1 MDNEGSYM
9 GIEPDV
15 NPGSYMAVDPHEKQF
30 SASGSAGGRKKQPKK
45 KASNPGSYMAVDPGK
60 FAGDGNPGSYF
71 EMTPDGDDG
80 DSYMAVD
87 PFTGQMVKK
96 KRAPRHRETDVEFA
110 AAKKAAAKAAANP
123 GSYMAV
129 DPGSEG
135 NPGSYM
141 AVDPA
146 ELDENSFVAVDP
158 HSGRTGIKRRDPRT
172 GEISWD
178 FAAVGGQDKG
188 NPGSYMAMEPDFELD
203 EDMDMTQF
211 LAKAAQQA
219 KGDGNFQGM
228 NDEWIEQQHDKLS
241 KQPWYKGDIGR
252 KDALTVLKGKQD
264 GAFLVRASQSQP
276 GTYACSLVDKGK
288 VDHMLLLP
296 SYAGAEAEA
305 PGATYYRFGTKTK
318 RLFNTVPKLIAYY
331 IGHEL
336 DGTKLKLQGEV
347 HAESQ
352 AGGFLASTAEE
363 DNEGAYM
370 EMQPDA
376 VVEGDVQQ
384 FAQKASKASERDNEF
399 KGDNIAWLEQQH
411 AMLRSQP
418 WFRQD
423 MARKVANAALF
434 RKADGAFVV
443 RPSTSKVGH
452 YAISFVKAGQVD
464 HMLCLPSYAGNDPS
478 VPGATRY
485 RFGTKTT
492 ALFNTIPKLIAYYIG
507 HKIPRVGIKLK
518 GKVVR
523 ETQEGGFTSDI

>member
-1 MDNEGSYM
+1 
-9 GIEPDV
+9 
-15 NPGSYMAVDPHEKQF
+15 
-30 SASGSAGGRKKQPKK
+30 
-45 KASNPGSYMAVDPGK
+45 MAVDPG
-60 FAGDGNPGSYF
+60 G
-71 EMTPDGDDG
+71 
-80 DSYMAVD
+80 
-87 PFTGQMVKK
+87 
-96 KRAPRHRETDVEFA
+96 
-110 AAKKAAAKAAANP
+110 
-123 GSYMAV
+123 
-129 DPGSEG
+129 G

-146 ELDENSFVAVDP
+146 DLDENSFVAVDP
-158 HSGRTGIKRRDPRT
+158 QSGRTGVKRRDPRT

-178 FAAVGGQDKG
+178 FSAVSGQDKG

-228 NDEWIEQQHDKLS
+228 NDEWIEQQHGKLS

-276 GTYACSLVDKGK
+276 GTYACSVVDKGK

-296 SYAGAEAEA
+296 SYAGPDAEA
-305 PGATYYRFGTKTK
+305 PGSTYYRFGTKTK
-318 RLFNTVPKLIAYY
+318 RMFNTIPKLIAYY

-336 DGTKLKLQGEV
+336 DGTKLQLKGEV
-347 HAESQ
+347 LAENQ
-352 AGGFLASTAEE
+352 AGGFLASTPEE
-363 DNEGAYM
+363 DNAGSYM
-370 EMQPDA
+370 AMEPDA

-384 FAQKASKASERDNEF
+384 FAQKASKAAERDHEF
-399 KGDNIAWLEQQH
+399 KGDNVAWLEQQH
-411 AMLRSQP
+411 AMMDAQP
-418 WFRQD
+418 WFRTD
-423 MARKVANAALF
+423 MVRKVANATLF
-434 RKADGAFVV
+434 RKADGTFVV

-507 HKIPRVGIKLK
+507 HNIPRVGIKLR
-518 GKVVR
+518 GQVVN